1 MTDVQ
6 NNHQQTDAPG
16 ATQDA
21 LKIVEA
27 EISPPGVTVK
37 EEEMTDHRDHP
48 PMTVVTAAMTG
59 TELTDAVL
67 PMIRKN
73 QDRVLNVEIPAI
85 GLKNVFAT
93 RQ

>member
-6 NNHQQTDAPG
+6 DNHQQTDAPG
-16 ATQDA
+16 AIQDA
-21 LKIVEA
+21 PKIVEA
-27 EISPPGVTVK
+27 EVSPLGETVK
-37 EEEMTDHRDHP
+37 EEGMTDHKDHP
-48 PMTVVTAAMTG
+48 PMIVVTAAMTG
-59 TELTDAVL
+59 IELTDAVL